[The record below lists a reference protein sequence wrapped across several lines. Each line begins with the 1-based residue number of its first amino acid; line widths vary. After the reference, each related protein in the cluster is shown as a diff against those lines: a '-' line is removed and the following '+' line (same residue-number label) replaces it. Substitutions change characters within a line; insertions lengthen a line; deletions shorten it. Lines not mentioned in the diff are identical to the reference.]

1 MIKVKELKGKS
12 FNVPLTDSTVLYL
25 SGGQEKKIKEESVS
39 QSLLNAEK
47 SGLVSLTKVKEF
59 VPKREKEE
67 KPNTNSKEKIGGA
80 K

>member
-12 FNVPLTDSTVLYL
+12 FNVPLSNDTVLYL
-25 SGGQEKKIKEESVS
+25 SGGQEKKIKEESIS

-47 SGLVSLTKVKEF
+47 AGLVSITKVKDII
-59 VPKREKEE
+59 PKRDNKED
-67 KPNTNSKEKIGGA
+67 KTNNKDKNIGGA